1 MANQPRLVNKQFN
14 SPIGLYSEQSIRDVI
29 EREKQILANGAVGID
44 FHNPAVGKPT
54 NLQNSAVLR
63 MLEEEE
69 HRQKSG
75 RAGHDDY
82 IPKPLRDVV
91 WPPTEHDHT
100 NHLRSSFRDVVT
112 PGVKRVAWPPPQEGI
127 LDPLEAQAAAQ
138 AAGQPQGGYQY
149 PNQSPNFNQNQNN
162 YPVQQQPSQPP
173 YRPLKPLDVSSVGS
187 GSPLAS
193 PHVNQSPQGFRPATP
208 SKGWA
213 PVHSPAST
221 PQYQSPQQQF
231 GAPNQRY
238 QSQPQ
243 YQPVSQPY
251 QQPGQ
256 QYQSQQYQVQQTQ
269 QYQSTQYQQ
278 EYQTPSQQQY
288 QVSSQ
293 HYQTSSQQQYQP
305 QSFAQ
310 PPQQPQPVAAQAQ
323 AAPRPQAKHVEP
335 PPSTITLRQQAPVSQ
350 PSPPVYSAQP
360 ATASLKGGRNLRG
373 DLKWPPENVKFQIE
387 EENRQRIELAKGPAF
402 RPKRKDKDYTRFFE
416 EHALNSSYPGY
427 KIPPGT
433 QFYRPL

>member
-1 MANQPRLVNKQFN
+1 M
-14 SPIGLYSEQSIRDVI
+14 SPITN
-29 EREKQILANGAVGID
+29 ERID

-75 RAGHDDY
+75 RA
-82 IPKPLRDVV
+82 
-91 WPPTEHDHT
+91 
-100 NHLRSSFRDVVT
+100 
-112 PGVKRVAWPPPQEGI
+112 GVKRVAWPPPQEGI

-360 ATASLKGGRNLRG
+360 ATASLKVVVGGRNLRG